1 MTKLFDD
8 SVPDAALNAIKNGAT
23 SMIVCAGDPADLAS
37 AQAAELASVAM
48 APADYTVANGD
59 ASGRKVTA
67 GAKSPVTS
75 AGGTPTHLVHVDATK
90 ILLKTECSLQG
101 GGSLGVGQTINIPAH
116 KLEIAD
122 PV

>member
-8 SVPDAALNAIKNGAT
+8 SVPDAGLNAVKNGAT
-23 SMIVCAGDPADLAS
+23 TMIVCAGDPADRAAAL
-37 AQAAELASVAM
+37 AAELASVAM
-48 APADYTVANGD
+48 VAADYTVANGD
-59 ASGRKVTA
+59 TSGRKVTA
-67 GAKSPVTS
+67 GAKSPVTT
-75 AGGTPTHLVHVDATK
+75 AGGTPSHIVHIDATK